1 VIFHNYY
8 KSIVVFTY
16 ALIVVQ
22 SYFSGDRNL
31 MYILME
37 VADKATYARYIQLS
51 LLAISIGGLLLATI
65 LGAIAWY
72 NSKKPAGWENSEIPG
87 WIPKVSSGKPKD
99 KSSQN

>member
-1 VIFHNYY
+1 
-8 KSIVVFTY
+8 
-16 ALIVVQ
+16 
-22 SYFSGDRNL
+22 

-72 NSKKPAGWENSEIPG
+72 NSKKPAGWENSSEIPS
-87 WIPKVSSGKPKD
+87 WVPRVNSGNPKD
-99 KSSQN
+99 KSSEN